1 MVDVILISHG
11 DFCQGLLQSLKM
23 VAGEDFGVKAVSL
36 NEGEA
41 PEEFRE
47 KLAESIKE
55 NHTDNEQETI
65 ILSDI
70 PGGTPFQSAAYL
82 AKQYKISLISG
93 MNLPMLLTLC
103 FEKSHNKSLAELV
116 DKVTSESSLGVQV
129 KLFKEGEKSKREKL
143 SIDKNR

>member
-1 MVDVILISHG
+1 MVNVILISHG
-11 DFCQGLLQSLKM
+11 AFCQGLLQSLKM

-41 PEEFRE
+41 PEEFRV
-47 KLAESIKE
+47 KLAEAIKE
-55 NHTDNEQETI
+55 NHTDSEQETI

-82 AKQYKISLISG
+82 AKQYKIGLISG

-103 FEKSHNKSLAELV
+103 FEKSRDKSLEELV
-116 DKVTSESSLGVQV
+116 NKVTSEGSLGVQA

-143 SIDKNR
+143 SVDKNR